1 MEDKLPLAL
10 TVLSVSV
17 LIAVVISKLVSYA
30 TKPRLNLP
38 PGPWKLPVIGS
49 LHHLVGSHAIHRS
62 MRALAEKHGRHHLM
76 QISLGEVFAVV
87 VSSPEAAEEILRN
100 QDVTFADR
108 FLSTTIGV
116 ITFGGNDMAFAPYG
130 ERWRQLRKLCTL
142 ELLSAAR
149 VRSFRRIREE
159 EVARLV
165 RDLAASAAAGEAV
178 NLSGRI
184 AKLINDVVVRCCV
197 GGRSEH
203 RDEFL
208 DALRTALDQTTWLT
222 VADVFPSSKLA
233 RMLGTAPRKALA
245 SRKKIEH
252 ILEQI
257 IQERKRIM
265 DRSSHGGDGDG
276 EAMNTS
282 ECFLD
287 VLLRLQKDGN
297 TPIPITNEVIVVLLF
312 DMFSGGSETSSSTLI
327 WTMAE
332 LIRKP
337 KVMAKAHVEVR
348 QAFQGKNT
356 ITEDDGVNELTYLK
370 MVIKESLR
378 MHCPV
383 PLLGP
388 RKCRETCKVMGYDI
402 PKDTTVFVNA
412 WAICR
417 DPKYWDDAE
426 EFQPERFE
434 NKSIDYKGTNFEFL
448 PFGSGRRMC
457 AAMNLGIANV
467 ELPLAS
473 LLYHFDWKLPVGMM
487 PEDVDMQDAPGI
499 LVGKRSSLIMC
510 PVTRVAPSNPQVIAS

>member
-1 MEDKLPLAL
+1 
-10 TVLSVSV
+10 
-17 LIAVVISKLVSYA
+17 
-30 TKPRLNLP
+30 
-38 PGPWKLPVIGS
+38 
-49 LHHLVGSHAIHRS
+49 
-62 MRALAEKHGRHHLM
+62 
-76 QISLGEVFAVV
+76 
-87 VSSPEAAEEILRN
+87 
-100 QDVTFADR
+100 
-108 FLSTTIGV
+108 
-116 ITFGGNDMAFAPYG
+116 
-130 ERWRQLRKLCTL
+130 
-142 ELLSAAR
+142 
-149 VRSFRRIREE
+149 
-159 EVARLV
+159 
-165 RDLAASAAAGEAV
+165 
-178 NLSGRI
+178 
-184 AKLINDVVVRCCV
+184 
-197 GGRSEH
+197 
-203 RDEFL
+203 
-208 DALRTALDQTTWLT
+208 
-222 VADVFPSSKLA
+222 
-233 RMLGTAPRKALA
+233 
-245 SRKKIEH
+245 
-252 ILEQI
+252 
-257 IQERKRIM
+257 M

-434 NKSIDYKGTNFEFL
+434 NKSIDYKGSNFEFL

-473 LLYHFDWKLPVGMM
+473 LLYHFDWKLPDGMM

-499 LVGKRSSLIMC
+499 LVGKRNSLIMC